1 MYRAVIDA
9 DEVHKY
15 ISGKTTVAFD
25 FETAPDEKY
34 HNEKYAALDEHKSH
48 IVGVSFS
55 VAKGEALY
63 VPLTHKNGTNANPD
77 EIRKILLS
85 FAIDHT
91 VTKVA
96 HNLEFEDRF
105 LKAQHIKMCRPYC
118 CTFLTAQ
125 NTLKTDVSCGLK
137 NLTREVLGIHLPTF
151 ADITQGKNF
160 DELNPQD
167 PATINYACA
176 DADYALQL
184 YHIFKPT
191 LTAGNI
197 PDFVQQSQ
205 KQNVLP

>member
-1 MYRAVIDA
+1 MYRAITDTN
-9 DEVHKY
+9 EVRKY
-15 ISGKTTVAFD
+15 ISEKTILAFD

-55 VAKGEALY
+55 AAKGEAVY
-63 VPLTHKNGTNANPD
+63 VPLTHKNGTNANPA

-85 FAIDHT
+85 FAINPT
-91 VTKVA
+91 IIKVA

-125 NTLKTDVSCGLK
+125 NTLKNDMKCGLK
-137 NLTREVLGIHLPTF
+137 NLAQNVLGIQLPTF

-167 PATINYACA
+167 TATINYACA

-184 YHIFKPT
+184 YHIFKRY
-191 LTAGNI
+191 
-197 PDFVQQSQ
+197 
-205 KQNVLP
+205 